1 MHFKEDFKRF
11 AKKTVIKYTTLQK
24 GRWNFFQIFIWS
36 TYDLIF
42 LNLSWEWGGK
52 PQMSIRCH
60 PERHWSVQLSCH
72 TPAQCTSIMDI
83 KKEAATMLQARAPPS
98 GFPSPGDGKWSYN
111 RLNVIVVLLT
121 FTLIITLFHCA
132 WWGLESS
139 LTSQTLALILNF
151 GTMSYSGA
159 GEMDIYKWKHW
170 ISSSN

>member
-1 MHFKEDFKRF
+1 MKLLSNIYLKYIWFNISKSFLRVGR
-11 AKKTVIKYTTLQK
+11 KTPNEYPMPSWKTL
-24 GRWNFFQIFIWS
+24 IS
-36 TYDLIF
+36 
-42 LNLSWEWGGK
+42 
-52 PQMSIRCH
+52 PA
-60 PERHWSVQLSCH
+60 QLSH
-72 TPAQCTSIMDI
+72 PCTSIMDI

-121 FTLIITLFHCA
+121 FTMIITLFHCA

-151 GTMSYSGA
+151 GTMNYSGA